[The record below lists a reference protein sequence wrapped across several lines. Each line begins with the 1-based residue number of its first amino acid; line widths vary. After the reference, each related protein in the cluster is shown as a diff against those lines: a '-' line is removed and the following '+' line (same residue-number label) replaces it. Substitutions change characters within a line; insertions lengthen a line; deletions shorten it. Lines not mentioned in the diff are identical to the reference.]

1 VWYRLSDVQLS
12 QWLYCDLLFRKFCHL
27 ELGGDVAEASTL
39 GRFRNQLVKH
49 DLWERLLGEINHQL
63 DAKNI
68 ILTQGRIHIIDAP
81 PVEAAQSGSGKGKD
95 GQPKRDKLERFGSAD
110 WQCRSGADQV
120 QRKGNRNKPLSA
132 KDRRRNDA
140 FAVIRAGGEW
150 PFATY
155 KKRDGLARARF
166 MGLAKNRTAY
176 GIAAIAHN
184 IRKGAKFLTLY
195 GLPNPNYAG

>member
-1 VWYRLSDVQLS
+1 MQHLLRPRNPGRVKAKMASQSATSWNVLVVQ
-12 QWLYCDLLFRKFCHL
+12 
-27 ELGGDVAEASTL
+27 
-39 GRFRNQLVKH
+39 
-49 DLWERLLGEINHQL
+49 I
-63 DAKNI
+63 
-68 ILTQGRIHIIDAP
+68 
-81 PVEAAQSGSGKGKD
+81 GS
-95 GQPKRDKLERFGSAD
+95 
-110 WQCRSGADQV
+110 ADQV

-155 KKRDGLARARF
+155 KSRYGLARARF

-184 IRKGAKFLTLY
+184 LRKGANFLTLY
-195 GLPNPNYAG
+195 SQPDPN

>member
-1 VWYRLSDVQLS
+1 MHHLLRPRNPGRVKAKMASQSATSWNVLVVQI
-12 QWLYCDLLFRKFCHL
+12 
-27 ELGGDVAEASTL
+27 G
-39 GRFRNQLVKH
+39 
-49 DLWERLLGEINHQL
+49 I
-63 DAKNI
+63 
-68 ILTQGRIHIIDAP
+68 
-81 PVEAAQSGSGKGKD
+81 
-95 GQPKRDKLERFGSAD
+95 
-110 WQCRSGADQV
+110 ADQV

-176 GIAAIAHN
+176 GIAAIVHN

>member
-1 VWYRLSDVQLS
+1 MSDVQLS
-12 QWLYCDLLFRKFCHL
+12 QWLYCDLLLRKFCHL
-27 ELGGDVAEASTL
+27 ELGGDVPEASTL

-49 DLWERLLGEINHQL
+49 DLWERLLGEINHQP

-68 ILTQGRIHIIDAP
+68 ILTQGRINIIDAP

-110 WQCRSGADQV
+110 QV
-120 QRKGNRNKPLSA
+120 QRKGDRNKPLSA

-140 FAVIRAGGEW
+140 FAVIRAGGER

-155 KKRDGLARARF
+155 K
-166 MGLAKNRTAY
+166 
-176 GIAAIAHN
+176 IAMA
-184 IRKGAKFLTLY
+184 
-195 GLPNPNYAG
+195 